1 MAGAVKLMEKIME
14 RGRGSAAQR
23 GGRGGVIPQKN
34 FFLQIC
40 SKLQPLEKNLPII
53 FYPEESE

>member
-23 GGRGGVIPQKN
+23 GGRGGVIPSKKH
-34 FFLQIC
+34 FLADF
-40 SKLQPLEKNLPII
+40 SK
-53 FYPEESE
+53 